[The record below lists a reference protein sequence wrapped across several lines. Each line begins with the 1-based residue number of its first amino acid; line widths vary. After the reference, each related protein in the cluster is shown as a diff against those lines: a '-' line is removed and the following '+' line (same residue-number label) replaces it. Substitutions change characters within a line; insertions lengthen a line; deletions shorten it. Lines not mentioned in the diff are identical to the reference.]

1 MPAGKALALAVLAAL
16 LSLVVIAP
24 VLAFVVLVV
33 AGPHAGLLPQWLE
46 VVVLVAG
53 WLSLLAA
60 PIFIGR
66 WLYRRL
72 RARAA

>member
-1 MPAGKALALAVLAAL
+1 MPAGKALALAVLVAL
-16 LSLVVIAP
+16 LSLAVIAP

-66 WLYRRL
+66 GLYRRL